1 MYNKKFFWGSVFLGV
16 MILLGAWFFQVF
28 TDLEIA
34 SRLMAAI
41 LGVVIT
47 AIITQLLLQG
57 QTDKEEHLRKNQQE
71 WQIAHD
77 RNNTVFGEKL
87 KIYQKFLD
95 TLYNAVKD
103 EELTASKKL
112 DLQYQTSLVAMHC
125 EPENIQELSKA
136 VRQVITVVCEPSK
149 KKSPNENALLKTL
162 FDVVEALRKD
172 LYAKDF
178 KPFPSD
184 VKEQTIGNFNAA
196 YNKAKQGEDDAE
208 DIKQHLSVDLN
219 VLSDVNHVILSA
231 SNVEG
236 TLASAEN
243 KTDAVIDQQK
253 YNISLWNQAVERW
266 TNDDW
271 TVTSL
276 ESENCPLQI
285 TRNDGN
291 PGMIDMGFYDNH
303 YYIQA
308 RYDGDW
314 NFSKCLKWDNGGRR
328 QRELWWEYPPL
339 SMDVPKGGFID
350 KFKSSPDLQQY
361 IVKKV
366 EYLMD
371 VILKNDQTTR
381 WMKEVGPHDDWT
393 LFTWYWSTLACEY
406 QKDDEG
412 KVYMDTRPSDDNPN
426 VAIIQLGNRANN
438 VEMLKKTLARI
449 GCADKI
455 KDIDEK
461 DCYVNLDTTTSIE
474 PKVVGERLRYWIGK
488 ISEKNKSN
496 N

>member
-1 MYNKKFFWGSVFLGV
+1 
-16 MILLGAWFFQVF
+16 
-28 TDLEIA
+28 
-34 SRLMAAI
+34 
-41 LGVVIT
+41 
-47 AIITQLLLQG
+47 
-57 QTDKEEHLRKNQQE
+57 
-71 WQIAHD
+71 
-77 RNNTVFGEKL
+77 
-87 KIYQKFLD
+87 
-95 TLYNAVKD
+95 
-103 EELTASKKL
+103 
-112 DLQYQTSLVAMHC
+112 
-125 EPENIQELSKA
+125 
-136 VRQVITVVCEPSK
+136 
-149 KKSPNENALLKTL
+149 
-162 FDVVEALRKD
+162 
-172 LYAKDF
+172 
-178 KPFPSD
+178 
-184 VKEQTIGNFNAA
+184 
-196 YNKAKQGEDDAE
+196 
-208 DIKQHLSVDLN
+208 
-219 VLSDVNHVILSA
+219 
-231 SNVEG
+231 
-236 TLASAEN
+236 
-243 KTDAVIDQQK
+243 
-253 YNISLWNQAVERW
+253 
-266 TNDDW
+266 
-271 TVTSL
+271 
-276 ESENCPLQI
+276 
-285 TRNDGN
+285 
-291 PGMIDMGFYDNH
+291 
-303 YYIQA
+303 
-308 RYDGDW
+308 
-314 NFSKCLKWDNGGRR
+314 
-328 QRELWWEYPPL
+328 
-339 SMDVPKGGFID
+339 MDVPKGGFID